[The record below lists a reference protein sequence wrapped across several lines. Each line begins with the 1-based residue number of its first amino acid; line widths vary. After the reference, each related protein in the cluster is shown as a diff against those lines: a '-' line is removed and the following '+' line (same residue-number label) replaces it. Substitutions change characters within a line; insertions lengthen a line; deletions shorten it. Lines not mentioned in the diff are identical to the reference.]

1 MIDIG
6 ITIKLSKVDAPT
18 VPVPAD
24 DWFNLENCTAMP
36 ALLQPSSKI
45 ATDFIG
51 DKYTGEL
58 LGKQSITGLDFTFAY
73 DDGKKEGAQ
82 FKHLNEVAASGKAKW
97 LSITYPDG
105 TKFELAVKIEVSLV
119 APTPSGIIEYV
130 MSAVPV
136 KHGIASRDLITI
148 VWPSETSSLG

>member
-6 ITIKLSKVDAPT
+6 ITIKLSESDAPT
-18 VPVPAD
+18 VPVTKWA
-24 DWFNLENCTAMP
+24 NLENCTAMP

-58 LGKQSITGLDFTFAY
+58 LGKQSVTGLDFTFAY
-73 DDGKKEGAQ
+73 DDGAKEGAQ
-82 FKHLNEVAASGKAKW
+82 FKHLNEVAAAGKAKW

-105 TKFELAVKIEVSLV
+105 TNFELAVKIEVSLV

-136 KHGIASRDLITI
+136 KHGIEARDLIAI
-148 VWPSETSSLG
+148 VWPGETSNLG